1 MEMIYAALLL
11 HSLGKKVDE
20 EGVKKVLEAAG
31 AKAETEQIKALVS
44 SLKDINIDEAI
55 KQASVVQQAAAPSSE
70 KASEEKKEEKKE
82 EEKAEKK
89 AEEAAAG
96 LGALFG

>member
-1 MEMIYAALLL
+1 MKMEMVYAALLL

-20 EGVKKVLEAAG
+20 AGVKKVLEAAG
-31 AKAETEQIKALVS
+31 AKADAAQVKALVS
-44 SLKDINIDEAI
+44 GLKDVNIDEAI
-55 KQASVVQQAAAPSSE
+55 KQTSVVQATAPAA
-70 KASEEKKEEKKE
+70 EKKE
-82 EEKAEKK
+82 EEKEEKAEEEKVEKK